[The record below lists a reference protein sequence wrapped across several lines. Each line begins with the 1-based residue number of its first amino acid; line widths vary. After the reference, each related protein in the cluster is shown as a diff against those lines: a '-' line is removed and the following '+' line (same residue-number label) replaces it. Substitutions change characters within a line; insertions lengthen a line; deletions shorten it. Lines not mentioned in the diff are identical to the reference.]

1 MSAMIPEGR
10 KWRKGRKKVTPDFC
24 VPFVP
29 CATEQP
35 KKAPVGH
42 RWSRSGGF
50 VDFSVDGR
58 VVNPTPE
65 EKQTLPPVWR
75 GFLRN
80 LKTHAVK
87 FEKLPLRNKNTQT

>member
-35 KKAPVGH
+35 KKAPVGQP
-42 RWSRSGGF
+42 WSRSEGV
-50 VDFSVDGR
+50 VDFSGDGR
-58 VVNPTPE
+58 VVTPPWRD
-65 EKQTLPPVWR
+65 KPLLAPVWR
-75 GFLRN
+75 GYQRN
-80 LKTHAVK
+80 SKTHAVK
-87 FEKLPLRNKNTQT
+87 SRTRP